1 MDCAV
6 NPSLIL
12 LSVVSYKAILPCP
25 LIEFDTRYPRF
36 GLSDLLFIIVG
47 LSDLIVGLSDLTI
60 GLSDLF

>member
-1 MDCAV
+1 M
-6 NPSLIL
+6 
-12 LSVVSYKAILPCP
+12 PCP